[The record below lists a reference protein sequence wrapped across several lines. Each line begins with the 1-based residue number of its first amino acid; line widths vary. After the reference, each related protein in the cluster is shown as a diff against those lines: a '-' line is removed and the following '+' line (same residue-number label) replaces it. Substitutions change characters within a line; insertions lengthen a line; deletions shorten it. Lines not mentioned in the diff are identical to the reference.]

1 MDGDQIES
9 LMNLNLFSP
18 GRRPPS
24 ISPDEAVIRRRG
36 KRKVPLSF
44 SPEKAEQME
53 DTISDSSPTP
63 YSAKKVCKVSPGE
76 LRVKPKPRK
85 LFSDDESTKL
95 VIEEGNGNTESD
107 TDHLNITSIKT
118 FGQTEINLNHNNN
131 VGKTEDHLNMV
142 KVLSQEQLVK
152 VLTDLAEQDVFTKR
166 RVAELLPVQP
176 DISRK
181 IANLEEM
188 KLNIFKAL
196 PKSRLTNH
204 RDSLRFVLMLL
215 DQ

>member
-1 MDGDQIES
+1 
-9 LMNLNLFSP
+9 MNLSLFSP

-44 SPEKAEQME
+44 SPEKSEPVE
-53 DTISDSSPTP
+53 DNISDSSPTP
-63 YSAKKVCKVSPGE
+63 YSAKKVCKVSPPGE

-85 LFSDDESTKL
+85 LFSDDDSIKL
-95 VIEEGNGNTESD
+95 VIEEGNVDVESN

-131 VGKTEDHLNMV
+131 EGKTEDHLNKV

-152 VLTDLAEQDVFTKR
+152 VLTDLAEQDIFTKQ
-166 RVAELLPVQP
+166 RVTELLPKHP

-188 KLNIFKAL
+188 KLNVFKAL

-204 RDSLRFVLMLL
+204 RDSLRFVSMLL

>member
-1 MDGDQIES
+1 
-9 LMNLNLFSP
+9 MNLNLFSP

-36 KRKVPLSF
+36 KRKVPLNF
-44 SPEKAEQME
+44 SPEKAEQEE
-53 DTISDSSPTP
+53 DNISYSSPTP
-63 YSAKKVCKVSPGE
+63 YSAKKVCKVNPSE

-85 LFSDDESTKL
+85 LFSDEDSPKL
-95 VIEEGNGNTESD
+95 VIEEGNGDTESD
-107 TDHLNITSIKT
+107 TDHLSITSIKT
-118 FGQTEINLNHNNN
+118 FGQTEKNLNHNNN
-131 VGKTEDHLNMV
+131 MGKTEDHLNMV

-152 VLTDLAEQDVFTKR
+152 VLTDLAEQDLLTKR
-166 RVAELLPVQP
+166 RVTELLPVQP

-188 KLNIFKAL
+188 KLNVFKAL

-215 DQ
+215 DQKNFS